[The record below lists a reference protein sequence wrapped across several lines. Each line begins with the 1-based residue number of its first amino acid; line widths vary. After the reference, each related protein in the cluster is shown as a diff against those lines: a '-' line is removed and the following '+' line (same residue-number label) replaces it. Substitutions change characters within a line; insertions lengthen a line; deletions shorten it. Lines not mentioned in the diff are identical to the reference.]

1 MLTFYSSPSDLL
13 NMRLP
18 FQRTAEPVA
27 LRQPAPS
34 VPPKLQSSDLAALYR
49 AARVGGDFFEFVEAG
64 DGRLVFVLLDIAG
77 RRDQALDI
85 AASVQETLRGN
96 VPKLFGVSD
105 LNEADAT
112 TDLVHILNA
121 RILSAAGGVR
131 CAAGFVGC
139 YNEALG
145 IVSYINAGHVPALVR
160 ENGTISVL
168 EASGL
173 PLGLFSH
180 ATHDAQV
187 CVIGEG
193 GALLL
198 ASRGLL
204 EVKAGGEEFGL
215 DRLKNSLQ
223 NATNGGDARELCS
236 CVLRN
241 VSEFVE
247 QNKRRRFLGLI
258 GPQAN
263 VEGDSLGENDITTV
277 ALIRA
282 RAKADA
288 VTAR

>member
-1 MLTFYSSPSDLL
+1 
-13 NMRLP
+13 MRLP
-18 FQRTAEPVA
+18 FQRTAEQVA

-34 VPPKLQSSDLAALYR
+34 HPPKLKTSDLAALYR
-49 AARVGGDFFEFVEAG
+49 AARVGGDFFEFVEVG

-96 VPKLFGVSD
+96 APKMFGMPD

-112 TDLVHILNA
+112 TDLVHLLNA
-121 RILSAAGGVR
+121 KILSAAGGVR

-139 YNEALG
+139 YNESLG
-145 IVSYINAGHVPALVR
+145 IISYINAGHVPALVR

-180 ATHDAQV
+180 ATHDAQI
-187 CVIGEG
+187 CVIAEG

-215 DRLKNSLQ
+215 DRLKTSLQ
-223 NATNGGDARELCS
+223 NATDGDARELCS

-247 QNKRRRFLGLI
+247 QNKRRRFLGLF
-258 GPQAN
+258 GRQATM
-263 VEGDSLGENDITTV
+263 EGDALGENDITTV
-277 ALIRA
+277 ALIRSQ
-282 RAKADA
+282 AKADA
-288 VTAR
+288 AAAR

>member
-1 MLTFYSSPSDLL
+1 
-13 NMRLP
+13 
-18 FQRTAEPVA
+18 
-27 LRQPAPS
+27 LRS
-34 VPPKLQSSDLAALYR
+34 
-49 AARVGGDFFEFVEAG
+49 
-64 DGRLVFVLLDIAG
+64 
-77 RRDQALDI
+77 
-85 AASVQETLRGN
+85 N
-96 VPKLFGVSD
+96 VPILFGTAD

-112 TDLVHILNA
+112 TDLVHMLNA

-139 YNEALG
+139 YNESLG

-160 ENGTISVL
+160 ENGSISVL

-215 DRLKNSLQ
+215 DRLKTSLQ
-223 NATNGGDARELCS
+223 NATNGDARELCS

-277 ALIRA
+277 ALIRSQ
-282 RAKADA
+282 AKASA
-288 VTAR
+288 VAAR

>member
-1 MLTFYSSPSDLL
+1 
-13 NMRLP
+13 MRLP
-18 FQRTAEPVA
+18 FQRSAEQVA
-27 LRQPAPS
+27 LRKPAPCL
-34 VPPKLQSSDLAALYR
+34 PPKLKSSDLAALYR
-49 AARVGGDFFEFVEAG
+49 AARVGGDFFEFVRVG
-64 DGRLVFVLLDIAG
+64 DERLVFVLLDIAG

-85 AASVQETLRGN
+85 AASVQETLRSN
-96 VPKLFGVSD
+96 APKIFGAPD

-112 TDLVHILNA
+112 TDLVHMLNA
-121 RILSAAGGVR
+121 KILSAAGGVR

-139 YNEALG
+139 YNESLG

-180 ATHDAQV
+180 ATHDAQM

-215 DRLKNSLQ
+215 DRLKSSLQ
-223 NATNGGDARELCS
+223 QATNGDARELCS
-236 CVLRN
+236 SVLRS
-241 VSEFVE
+241 VGEFVE
-247 QNKRRRFLGLI
+247 QNKRRRFLGLV
-258 GPQAN
+258 GPQATGD
-263 VEGDSLGENDITTV
+263 GDSLGENDITTV
-277 ALIRA
+277 ALIRS
-282 RAKADA
+282 RAKAGAA
-288 VTAR
+288 VAR